1 MSRGLGLARWH
12 RYRRALNPVSISTL
26 PLQLK
31 SPGPAAVQL
40 SHRRRHKF
48 SITVTCR
55 RVITARRAGSG
66 PKLRLEPNQAGP
78 GTALSSESAQSHC
91 GGCPEPFKLARS
103 FPIHGGHPGPGA
115 QATSDY
121 VTRHEA
127 SASRS
132 ESGPSL
138 KLVTGRRLS
147 LANSLGI
154 NLGSAQHRSR
164 CQTAKPG
171 PRGSLSA
178 ALRGAGRK
186 SPARNGSSG
195 LPG

>member
-147 LANSLGI
+147 LANSLASCWVSTSARRLNTDPDARLGPPGPQPI
-154 NLGSAQHRSR
+154 GSAAR
-164 CQTAKPG
+164 
-171 PRGSLSA
+171 
-178 ALRGAGRK
+178 RGAEK
-186 SPARNGSSG
+186 PSA
-195 LPG
+195 

>member
-103 FPIHGGHPGPGA
+103 FPIHGGHAGA

-171 PRGSLSA
+171 PRQPVGSA
-178 ALRGAGRK
+178 ARRGSEKPSA
-186 SPARNGSSG
+186 
-195 LPG
+195 